1 MKAVGN
7 DAFDPGFL
15 AQASHP
21 VGQHYRL
28 GRLEQ
33 RYRQRLYG
41 AGAVEFQG
49 SIRLYSCGQPPKP
62 RI

>member
-1 MKAVGN
+1 MKAARN

-15 AQASHP
+15 AQTSHS

-41 AGAVEFQG
+41 AGAVELQG
-49 SIRLYSCGQPPKP
+49 SIRLDSCDLLHSA
-62 RI
+62 